1 MTRTRIA
8 ALSALL
14 VFALAPGAAA
24 QNSGTQLLPES
35 DLEATR
41 TGTRGANFLKQGVGA
56 RALALG
62 GAYSALSTGVYSL
75 YWNPGGLAHTE
86 GFAAAYSYAALFE
99 DADITHHFMGVVLP
113 ALGGTIGLSGIFFD
127 SGDIPRTTS
136 DFPRGGD
143 PTFGDS
149 FNWTGTAIGLHYGRL
164 ITDRLSVG
172 AAGKFVS
179 EGIADAEAQ
188 YVGFDAGVLF
198 DTGIYGTRLGAA
210 VTNIG
215 SEGRMRGGA
224 VNRRLAG
231 ENTGLDILRDFR
243 INLETESFALPS
255 SFHFGIRTSLVGGPT
270 AVLAPNPSH
279 NLIVAAQVDDAIDG
293 PIQPALGL
301 EYAFRDLFY
310 LRGGKRAVN
319 EERDD
324 SFRSFSHGLSAGLGV
339 QLPIGEERFVG
350 FDYAWVDMG
359 ELENVQVLSFDLHF

>member
-14 VFALAPGAAA
+14 AFGLTPGAVA
-24 QNSGTQLLPES
+24 QNTGTQLLPEAEL
-35 DLEATR
+35 DVTR
-41 TGTRGANFLKQGVGA
+41 AGTRGANFLKQGVGA
-56 RALALG
+56 RALSLG

-75 YWNPGGLAHTE
+75 YWNPGGLAHTD

-113 ALGGTIGLSGIFFD
+113 ALGGTVGLSGIFFD

-136 DFPRGGD
+136 DFPQGGD
-143 PTFGDS
+143 PTFGNF
-149 FNWTGTAIGLHYGRL
+149 FNWTGTAIGVHYGRL

-210 VTNIG
+210 ISNVGT
-215 SEGRMRGGA
+215 EGRMRGGA
-224 VNRRLAG
+224 VNRRLDG
-231 ENTGLDILRDFR
+231 QNTGLDLLRDFR
-243 INLETESFALPS
+243 INLETESYALPS

-270 AVLAPNPSH
+270 AVVAPNPNH
-279 NLIVAAQVDDAIDG
+279 NLILAAQIDDAIDA
-293 PIQPALGL
+293 PIQPAFGL
-301 EYAFRDLFY
+301 EYAFRDMFY

-324 SFRSFSHGLSAGLGV
+324 AFRGFSHGLSAGLGV
-339 QLPIGEERFVG
+339 ALPIGGARTVG
-350 FDYAWVDMG
+350 FDYAYVDMG
-359 ELENVQVLSFDLHF
+359 ELENIQVLSFDLQF